1 MCFDLVLRFQR
12 RNPALPPL
20 ESRSSRRTD
29 RVDFPSPKPPPEAG
43 LRVVTPATT
52 WKFVLMISFAKRLL
66 VGVLALAASGTAQH
80 LSAEF
85 SPNPAVPGGSV
96 TFTITDAS
104 RSGLILSSSCGFFTI
119 RHANLDGPP
128 VGPLVACP
136 QVLVPVAA
144 NGSFSFTWDQ
154 KDANG
159 KPVGPG
165 RYWFEA
171 TAYIPRLARFVTEQF
186 CLSIQGPD
194 EPALTGGVAQV
205 GKTTGLTIFSPNDPG
220 ALYLAVV
227 SLSSNR
233 PITVVGL
240 DTCVSPPLFVTPLV
254 NALGILDASGQAN
267 LAVQVPNL
275 PELAFQGF
283 HVQALLA
290 SRRFRITNGLS
301 FSIRR

>member
-1 MCFDLVLRFQR
+1 
-12 RNPALPPL
+12 
-20 ESRSSRRTD
+20 
-29 RVDFPSPKPPPEAG
+29 
-43 LRVVTPATT
+43 
-52 WKFVLMISFAKRLL
+52 MISFAKRLL

-85 SPNPAVPGGSV
+85 SPNPAAPGAPV

-128 VGPLVACP
+128 VGPSVACP
-136 QVLVPVAA
+136 QVLVPVGA

-159 KPVGPG
+159 NPVGPG

-171 TAYIPRLARFVTEQF
+171 RAFVPRLRRFVTEQF

-194 EPALTGGVAQV
+194 EPALIAGGVAQV
-205 GKTTGLTIFSPNDPG
+205 GKTTGLTINSPKDDG

-267 LAVQVPNL
+267 LAVRVPNL
-275 PELAFQGF
+275 PELAFHGF

>member
-1 MCFDLVLRFQR
+1 
-12 RNPALPPL
+12 
-20 ESRSSRRTD
+20 
-29 RVDFPSPKPPPEAG
+29 
-43 LRVVTPATT
+43 
-52 WKFVLMISFAKRLL
+52 MISFAMRLL
-66 VGVLALAASGTAQH
+66 TAVLALAASGTAQL

-128 VGPLVACP
+128 VGPSVVCP

-159 KPVGPG
+159 NPVGPG

-171 TAYIPRLARFVTEQF
+171 RAYVPRLARFVTEQF
-186 CLSIQGPD
+186 CLSIQAPS
-194 EPALTGGVAQV
+194 EPALSAGGVAQV
-205 GKTTGLTIFSPNDPG
+205 GVATGLTIFSPSDPG
-220 ALYLAVV
+220 ALYLAAV

-240 DTCVSPPLFVTPLV
+240 DTCLSPPLFVTPLV
-254 NALGILDASGQAN
+254 NGLGILDANGQAN

-275 PELAFQGF
+275 PELAFHGF

-290 SRRFRITNGLS
+290 SNKFRITNGLS
-301 FSIRR
+301 FSIRP